1 MNTLIALPMQPT
13 GNTKIRLFLVDDHML
28 FREGLLRLLSNDE
41 RFEIVGNTGNV
52 DDALAQLKQHPVDV
66 LILDYDLG
74 AQTAVAVTSQLKE
87 NGFGG
92 RILVVTAG
100 LPDRDAL
107 QLIGMG
113 ISGIFHKQDSMDELQ
128 RSIQEVAQGRVLI
141 DQKYLQSL
149 VQASQPIDPSMPRFS
164 ERERVVLRSLLQG
177 LSNKEIADNLKTSE
191 SAVKASLQLLFNK
204 LGVRTRS
211 QLVLLAIEKYRSA
224 L

>member
-1 MNTLIALPMQPT
+1 
-13 GNTKIRLFLVDDHML
+13 ML

-52 DDALAQLKQHPVDV
+52 DDALTQLKQHSVDV

-74 AQTAVAVTSQLKE
+74 AQTAVTFTSQLKE
-87 NGFGG
+87 AGFTG

-149 VQASQPIDPSMPRFS
+149 VQASQPIDPSLPRFT
-164 ERERVVLRSLLQG
+164 ERERTILRSLLQG